1 MNRELQVSIH
11 RGERLN
17 APGKDRASVPGEF
30 EWGLAF
36 GKNTIWGRFPLL
48 DVERARLAVFRT
60 EWCWW
65 TWVCRRLCCR
75 NRSTPGAENV
85 AFPRKVRPRFR
96 CDHL

>member
-36 GKNTIWGRFPLL
+36 GKNTVWGRFPLL
-48 DVERARLAVFRT
+48 DVRGRGLRFLEQSGAGGRGSVGGFAAGIGVPQALKMWPF
-60 EWCWW
+60 
-65 TWVCRRLCCR
+65 
-75 NRSTPGAENV
+75 PG
-85 AFPRKVRPRFR
+85 K
-96 CDHL
+96 